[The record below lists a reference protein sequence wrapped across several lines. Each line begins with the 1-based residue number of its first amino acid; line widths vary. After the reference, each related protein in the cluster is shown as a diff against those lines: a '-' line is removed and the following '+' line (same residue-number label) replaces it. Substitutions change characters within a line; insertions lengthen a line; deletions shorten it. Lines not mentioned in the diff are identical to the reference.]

1 MAHETHLSGP
11 TSAPEVLSQV
21 KTGRP
26 LTNVPSAHT
35 IHLLDEVSCL
45 KMPTTT
51 TLEKLHRYFHR

>member
-1 MAHETHLSGP
+1 MAHEVHLAGPNSSSGI
-11 TSAPEVLSQV
+11 LSQG
-21 KTGRP
+21 KTGCP

>member
-1 MAHETHLSGP
+1 MAHEI
-11 TSAPEVLSQV
+11 APRPVCNGRENLSQG